1 MKMILSIAWRNIWR
15 NKTRSWVVI
24 GSILVG
30 IWSILFMLSFSYG
43 LITTYVD
50 NTIRYQSSHI
60 QIHNPDWKEDQEV
73 EFTLENTESVLQ
85 YINNQSYQSSATQRT
100 LVNGMVRSSRG
111 ARGAMI
117 KGIHSEKEGQVSHID
132 QKIVEGKYFT
142 ENKKNEIIIAQKLA
156 ERLKL
161 KIRKKLVLQF
171 QNAQGDIVAGSFRI
185 VGLFSTANTLYD
197 ESFVMI
203 KQTDLNRLLVLPNAS
218 HEIAVFLDNSK
229 ELAQVKSDIQNQFPH
244 LLIEDYKEISPDANL
259 YESQM
264 EVSHRI
270 FITIFMLA
278 LIFGI
283 INTMLM
289 AVLER
294 NKELGMLMALGM
306 NKTRV
311 FFMIVFETLMLGI
324 IALPFGLILSWLSI
338 TYFGKHGVDLSAFSD
353 GMEQFGM
360 STLIKS
366 YIPTELYFSLSIATV
381 FTALLASIYPAI
393 KAINLKPI
401 EAMRKI

>member
-1 MKMILSIAWRNIWR
+1 
-15 NKTRSWVVI
+15 
-24 GSILVG
+24 
-30 IWSILFMLSFSYG
+30 
-43 LITTYVD
+43 
-50 NTIRYQSSHI
+50 
-60 QIHNPDWKEDQEV
+60 
-73 EFTLENTESVLQ
+73 
-85 YINNQSYQSSATQRT
+85 
-100 LVNGMVRSSRG
+100 
-111 ARGAMI
+111 
-117 KGIHSEKEGQVSHID
+117 
-132 QKIVEGKYFT
+132 KYFT

-203 KQTDLNRLLVLPNAS
+203 RQTDLNRLLVLPNAS
-218 HEIAVFLDNSK
+218 HEIAVFLDDSK
-229 ELAQVKSDIQNQFPH
+229 ELAQVKSDLQNQFPH

-366 YIPTELYFSLSIATV
+366 YIPTELYFSLSTATV

>member
-1 MKMILSIAWRNIWR
+1 
-15 NKTRSWVVI
+15 
-24 GSILVG
+24 
-30 IWSILFMLSFSYG
+30 MLSFSYG

-185 VGLFSTANTLYD
+185 IGLFSTANTLYD

-218 HEIAVFLDNSK
+218 HEIAVFLDDSK

-366 YIPTELYFSLSIATV
+366 YIPTELYFSLSTATV